1 MRERFLALARRH
13 GADEETA
20 DRWWRELESR
30 YAEPHRHYHTLA
42 HIEHMLD
49 LLPHADETVQ
59 AAVWF
64 HDAIY
69 GAGNDEA
76 QSAALARRALGELRF
91 PPDAID
97 AVESLILATTTH
109 DRDDVPAAHRAFLDA
124 DLAILGSDEER
135 YRVYV
140 DGVRQEYAYVPEAL
154 FRDARGAI
162 LRRFLARPFLYGTDE
177 FRERFERKAREN
189 IEREL
194 RGAGVP
200 PATDG
205 HPVRR

>member
-1 MRERFLALARRH
+1 MRERFLALARTH

-20 DRWWRELESR
+20 ERWWRELETR

-69 GAGNDEA
+69 GAGKDEE
-76 QSAALARRALGELRF
+76 QSAVLARRALGELRF
-91 PPDAID
+91 PPDVIE
-97 AVESLILATTTH
+97 AVEALILATMTH
-109 DRDDVPAAHRAFLDA
+109 DRADVPAGHGAFLDA
-124 DLAILGSDEER
+124 DLAILGSDEAR
-135 YRVYV
+135 YRAYV
-140 DGVRQEYAYVPEAL
+140 DGVRQEYSWVPEAQ

-162 LRRFLARPFLYGTDE
+162 LRRFLARPFIYATEE
-177 FRERFERKAREN
+177 FRKTFEQRARAN

-194 RGAGVP
+194 AG
-200 PATDG
+200 
-205 HPVRR
+205 